1 MMFPF
6 HGHALQKPTFLPCL
20 AAALLLSLMAAL
32 PAVSQMQMAASPGGD
47 QIIIEDAPE
56 MQVIAFAKT
65 VIIRKHAK
73 EVFVWGGDIIVE
85 GRVDGDV
92 AAIGGSVIQKESAY
106 IGGAVIVIGGSY
118 RPESQSPLRAEGK
131 ETVMFGAFEDELRE
145 MARNPSQIFAP
156 SLTVAFLAQRLL
168 SILFWFV
175 VTFVVATL
183 APGAVGRSIE
193 RFRVSTLKVFLL
205 GSVGFL
211 VTTIG
216 TILGIGFFP
225 EYLSVVI
232 GLMAFALLMMAYG
245 FGRVVLQVSA
255 GKFLGRKLNF
265 SKGKSE
271 AVAILFGVVIWTILL
286 SIPYIWTLALLT
298 LFAAGIGLILTA
310 RAPRSRI
317 AT

>member
-1 MMFPF
+1 MSFP
-6 HGHALQKPTFLPCL
+6 HHSNALRRPAFLV
-20 AAALLLSLMAAL
+20 LLLFTAL
-32 PAVSQMQMAASPGGD
+32 PVTAQAQLTAPPDSE
-47 QIIIEDAPE
+47 QIIIDDAPE

-92 AAIGGSVIQKESAY
+92 AAIGGSVVQRDSAY

-156 SLTVAFLAQRLL
+156 SLTMAFLAQRLL

-183 APGAVGRSIE
+183 APGAVGRSIS
-193 RFRVSTLKVFLL
+193 RFHVSKLKVLLL

-211 VTTIG
+211 VTTVG
-216 TILGIGFFP
+216 TILGIGLLP

-245 FGRVVLQVSA
+245 FGRVVLQVST
-255 GKFLGRKLNF
+255 GKFLERKLNL

-271 AVAILFGVVIWTILL
+271 AVAILFGVVVWTILL
-286 SIPYIWTLALLT
+286 SIPYVWTLALLT
-298 LFAAGIGLILTA
+298 LFAAGIGLIVTA
-310 RAPRSRI
+310 RVPRNRT
-317 AT
+317 AV